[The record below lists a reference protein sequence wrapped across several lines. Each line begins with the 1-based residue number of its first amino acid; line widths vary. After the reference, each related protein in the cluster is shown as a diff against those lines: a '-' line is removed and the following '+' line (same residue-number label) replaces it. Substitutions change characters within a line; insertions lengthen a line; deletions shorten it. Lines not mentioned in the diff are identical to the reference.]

1 MKLIDRPSYMESL
14 IHAQGTPDIKV
25 VTGVRRCGKSKLLEK
40 YIEHIG
46 DSDNNANIIYI
57 NFSLLQYEPLLEYH
71 VLHQYVEDRCVEGKN
86 NYVMVDEVQMCENFE
101 RAINSLHASGK
112 YDIYLTGSNA
122 FLLSSDLATLFTGR
136 TFEIKTFPFSFKEY
150 VDYYQYG
157 DADKALDNYL
167 EEGGMAGSYL
177 YKTNSEKYSYIND
190 EVFSALIIRDIVKKY
205 KIRNIPLLHTIIDY
219 LMDNVGNVT
228 SIRNI
233 ANVLTTNKVKTNDKT
248 IGNYVDYLCKAFA
261 FYRIRRYDIMGKRYL
276 ASSDKF
282 YLADHSFRYARL
294 GTKNMNYGRM
304 LENIVAIELLRRGYE
319 VYVGAMC
326 GREIDFV
333 AIKQNE
339 KVYIQVSDDISNPAT
354 FAREV
359 KSLLGIKDAYPKLL
373 LARTRQKDYQYEG
386 VQILNL
392 ANWLM
397 IE

>member
-1 MKLIDRPSYMESL
+1 
-14 IHAQGTPDIKV
+14 
-25 VTGVRRCGKSKLLEK
+25 
-40 YIEHIG
+40 
-46 DSDNNANIIYI
+46 
-57 NFSLLQYEPLLEYH
+57 
-71 VLHQYVEDRCVEGKN
+71 
-86 NYVMVDEVQMCENFE
+86 
-101 RAINSLHASGK
+101 
-112 YDIYLTGSNA
+112 
-122 FLLSSDLATLFTGR
+122 
-136 TFEIKTFPFSFKEY
+136 
-150 VDYYQYG
+150 
-157 DADKALDNYL
+157 
-167 EEGGMAGSYL
+167 
-177 YKTNSEKYSYIND
+177 
-190 EVFSALIIRDIVKKY
+190 
-205 KIRNIPLLHTIIDY
+205 
-219 LMDNVGNVT
+219 MDNVGNVT

-233 ANVLTTNKVKTNDKT
+233 ANALTTNKVKTNDKT

-319 VYVGAMC
+319 VYVGAMY